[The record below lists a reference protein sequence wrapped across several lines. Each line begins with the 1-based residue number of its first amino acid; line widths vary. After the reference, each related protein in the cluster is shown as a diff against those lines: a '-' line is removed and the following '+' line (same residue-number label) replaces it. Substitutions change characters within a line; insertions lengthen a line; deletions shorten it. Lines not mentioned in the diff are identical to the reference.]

1 MNDRVNM
8 PVCPADRAGSSR
20 AVAPKSASK
29 TYHSL
34 VMTHDTASQSSGAPG
49 DYASDDA
56 RWAAVRAHDPCADGY
71 FFFAVRTTGVFC
83 RPSCKSRAPRR
94 ENVRFFESA
103 DAAMAEG
110 FRACKR
116 CQPLRAPREVE
127 LVARACS
134 VLAERIDER
143 VTLAQLGDAVHTSPY
158 HLQRVFSRM
167 MGISPRQ
174 YHANLR
180 AERLRETLRS
190 ASSVTDAALGA
201 GFESASPL
209 RNAARG
215 HLGMT
220 PSAYRR
226 QGAGMTIA
234 YAIASTRLG
243 PILIAATERGLCKV
257 AFGDDEASLLHA
269 LHEEF
274 RHAKRVCDPERLA
287 HYVERIDA
295 YLDGRADPTHLP
307 FDGVATA
314 FQRRVWDALRRI
326 PYGQTRSYTEVAAEL
341 GVPNAVRA
349 VAAACAANPVALV
362 IPCHR
367 VVQKSGALAGY
378 RWGLQRKAALL
389 DAERRDGDVRAATPG
404 SETLDV

>member
-1 MNDRVNM
+1 M
-8 PVCPADRAGSSR
+8 PVPLAHRVGSPR
-20 AVAPKSASK
+20 AVVPASPPN
-29 TYHSL
+29 TYHSI
-34 VMTHDTASQSSGAPG
+34 VMTHDTASPSNGAPG

-56 RWAAVRAHDPCADGY
+56 RWNAVRAHDPCADGY

-83 RPSCKSRAPRR
+83 RPSCKSRPPRR
-94 ENVRFFESA
+94 ENVRFFASA
-103 DAAMAEG
+103 DAAMAAG

-116 CQPLRAPREVE
+116 CQPLRVPREVE

-190 ASSVTDAALGA
+190 ASSVTDAALDA

-220 PSAYRR
+220 PSAYRKH
-226 QGAGMTIA
+226 GAGMTIA
-234 YAIASTRLG
+234 YAIASSRLG
-243 PILIAATERGLCKV
+243 PVLIAATGRGLCKV

-269 LHEEF
+269 LHKEF
-274 RHAKRVCDPERLA
+274 RNAKRVCDPERLA
-287 HYVERIDA
+287 HYVECIDA
-295 YLDGRADPTHLP
+295 YLDGRAEPTNLP

-378 RWGLQRKAALL
+378 GWGLQRKAALL
-389 DAERRDGDVRAATPG
+389 DAERRDGAVRAATPG
-404 SETLDV
+404 SESIDA